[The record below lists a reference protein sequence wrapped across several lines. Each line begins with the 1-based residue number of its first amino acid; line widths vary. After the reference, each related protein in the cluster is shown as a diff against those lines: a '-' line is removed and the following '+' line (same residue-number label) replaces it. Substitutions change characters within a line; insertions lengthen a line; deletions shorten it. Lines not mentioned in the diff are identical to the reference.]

1 MVLLCGNMK
10 AQESQQEA
18 LILEE
23 NIMKIE
29 LIEEYQDHNLIFI
42 TMNNIKN
49 IDYYVTML
57 YNIISFQFFDN

>member
-10 AQESQQEA
+10 VQESQQEA

-29 LIEEYQDHNLIFI
+29 LIGECQDYKYIHN
-42 TMNNIKN
+42 
-49 IDYYVTML
+49 YE
-57 YNIISFQFFDN
+57 